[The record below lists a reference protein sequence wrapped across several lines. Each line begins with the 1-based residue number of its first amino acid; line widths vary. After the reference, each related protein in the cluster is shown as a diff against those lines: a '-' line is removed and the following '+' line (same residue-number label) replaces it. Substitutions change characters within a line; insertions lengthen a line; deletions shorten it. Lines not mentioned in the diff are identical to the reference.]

1 MAFSADQF
9 RQLMRQHPAAVT
21 VIATGTAPNRT
32 GLTATAVMSL
42 SADPASIV
50 CAINRS
56 SFTCAKIIENKS
68 FSVNT
73 LTTHQRELASTF
85 AGQTALTGE
94 LRFTPDE
101 WCTLESGAPVLRHAV
116 INLDCELIQA
126 IESGTHTLLLG
137 RVVAGQQS
145 ADESALV
152 YVDGHWAGVDHNLAT
167 N

>member
-21 VIATGTAPNRT
+21 VIATGAAPNRT

-42 SADPASIV
+42 SADPVSIV

-56 SFTCAKIIENKS
+56 SLTCTKIIENKT

-73 LTTHQRELASTF
+73 LADHQRELASTF

-94 LRFTPDE
+94 SRFTPDD

-116 INLDCELIQA
+116 ISLDCELMQA
-126 IESGTHTLLLG
+126 IETGTHTLLLG

-145 ADESALV
+145 TDESALV
-152 YVDGHWAGVDHNLAT
+152 YVDGHWAGVDHSLAT
-167 N
+167 S